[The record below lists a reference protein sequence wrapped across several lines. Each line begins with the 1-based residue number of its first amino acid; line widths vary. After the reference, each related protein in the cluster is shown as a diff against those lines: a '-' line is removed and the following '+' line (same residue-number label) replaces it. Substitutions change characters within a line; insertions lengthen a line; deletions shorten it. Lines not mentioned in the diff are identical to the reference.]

1 MLALAL
7 FGAMAA
13 GCGGVSQNVATTAG
27 AKDKTVCT
35 DFNLYVGAISVPQ
48 TVHQNPHAL
57 LTKLLAV
64 GQASSNAAL
73 TSDVKALGKAS
84 TTGLGTGLG
93 AAMANLKVTCQ
104 SLGFPVT

>member
-1 MLALAL
+1 MLTLAL

-13 GCGGVSQNVATTAG
+13 GCGGASQSGGSTAG
-27 AKDKTVCT
+27 AGDRTVCT
-35 DFNLYVGAISVPQ
+35 DFNSYVGAISVPQ
-48 TVHQNPHAL
+48 TVQQNPHVL

-64 GQASSNAAL
+64 GQSSSDAAL
-73 TSDVKALGKAS
+73 ASDVKALGRAS
-84 TTGLGTGLG
+84 STGLGTGLG